1 MPILD
6 SESKIQVWPSIKQ
19 STWNE
24 IEDMA
29 KREQRKFNDMVAVLI
44 ESAVKER
51 KRNRKGKKDDKE
63 TTNN

>member
-29 KREQRKFNDMVAVLI
+29 KKEQRKFNDMVALLI
-44 ESAVKER
+44 ENAVKER
-51 KRNRKGKKDDKE
+51 KRKRKGAKDAKE
-63 TTNN
+63 I

>member
-29 KREQRKFNDMVAVLI
+29 KKEQRKFNDMVAVLI
-44 ESAVKER
+44 ENAVKER
-51 KRNRKGKKDDKE
+51 KRKRKNVKE
-63 TTNN
+63 DSAR